1 MTKISFK
8 KFSKIDTEKFKS
20 LNLEWLDRY
29 FKVEPIDE
37 LVLNNPEREI
47 VDKGGFIF
55 MIQKNYNTIGTFA
68 FIKKTEKIYEF
79 SKMAIVPEER
89 GNGYGNMAMA
99 FLIEFAKNKKWS
111 KLILYS
117 NTKLKNSIHLYS
129 KYGFK
134 EIALEKNVIYSRG
147 NIKMELSLVQ

>member
-20 LNLEWLDRY
+20 LNLEWLDTY
-29 FKVEPIDE
+29 FKVEPIDK
-37 LVLNNPEREI
+37 LVLNNPEREVI
-47 VDKGGFIF
+47 DKGGFIF

-68 FIKKTEKIYEF
+68 FIKKSAKIYEF
-79 SKMAIVPEER
+79 SKMSISPDER
-89 GNGYGNMAMA
+89 GNGYGNMAME
-99 FLIEFAKNKKWS
+99 FLIQFAKNQKWS

-117 NTKLKNSIHLYS
+117 NTKLKNSIHLYK

-134 EIALEKNVIYSRG
+134 EIPLEKNLIYSRG
-147 NIKMELSLVQ
+147 NIKMELILFN

>member
-20 LNLEWLDRY
+20 LNLEWLDTF
-29 FKVEPIDE
+29 FKVEPIDK
-37 LVLNNPEREI
+37 LVLNNPEREVI
-47 VDKGGFIF
+47 DKGGFIF

-68 FIKKTEKIYEF
+68 FIKKSEKIYEF
-79 SKMAIVPEER
+79 SKMAITPNER
-89 GNGYGNMAMA
+89 GNGYGNMAME
-99 FLIEFAKNKKWS
+99 FLIQFAKNKKWS

-117 NTKLKNSIHLYS
+117 NTKLKNSIHLYK

-134 EIALEKNVIYSRG
+134 EIALEKNLIYSRG
-147 NIKMELSLVQ
+147 NIKMELILFN

>member
-20 LNLEWLDRY
+20 LNLEWLDTY

-37 LVLNNPEREI
+37 LVLNNPKGEVI
-47 VDKGGFIF
+47 DKGGFIF
-55 MIQKNYNTIGTFA
+55 MIQKNYNTIWTFA
-68 FIKKTEKIYEF
+68 FIKKNEKFYEF
-79 SKMAIVPEER
+79 SKIAITPDER
-89 GNGYGNMAMA
+89 GNGYGNIAME
-99 FLIEFAKNKKWS
+99 FIIQFAKNKKWS

-117 NTKLKNSIHLYS
+117 NTKLKNSIHLYK

-134 EIALEKNVIYSRG
+134 EIPLEKNLIYSRG
-147 NIKMELSLVQ
+147 NIKMELILFN

>member
-1 MTKISFK
+1 MISFK
-8 KFSKIDTEKFKS
+8 KFSKIDTGKFKS

-47 VDKGGFIF
+47 VGKGGFIF

-89 GNGYGNMAMA
+89 GNGYGNKAMV

-134 EIALEKNVIYSRG
+134 EVPLEKNVIYSRG
-147 NIKMELSLVQ
+147 NIKMELSLI

>member
-20 LNLEWLDRY
+20 LNLEWLDTY

-37 LVLNNPEREI
+37 LVLNNPKREVI
-47 VDKGGFIF
+47 DKGGFIF

-68 FIKKTEKIYEF
+68 FIKKNEKVYEF
-79 SKMAIVPEER
+79 SKMAITPDER
-89 GNGYGNMAMA
+89 GNGYGNIAME
-99 FLIEFAKNKKWS
+99 FIIQFAKNKKWS

-117 NTKLKNSIHLYS
+117 NTKLKNSIHLYK

-134 EIALEKNVIYSRG
+134 EIPLEKNLIYSRG
-147 NIKMELSLVQ
+147 NIKMELILFN